1 MLDKGM
7 NIKPLPKV
15 KFIDNDVE
23 NAKDF
28 FGKTAYYDPSQPR
41 YSTLYN
47 GSSSK
52 RHYAFICA

>member
-15 KFIDNDVE
+15 KFIEDDVE

-28 FGKTAYYDPSQPR
+28 FR
-41 YSTLYN
+41 
-47 GSSSK
+47 
-52 RHYAFICA
+52 